1 MELTDQAIVVELRQA
16 RRRRRLQKVNV
27 FEALYRGY
35 LTVLGVAVGIW
46 ALSNLPSDHRFL
58 RQQVLSAAHR
68 GPSLLGVVAAVVVV
82 LSLRSGLRG
91 GPLVLEAPDIQ
102 HVLLAPLARA
112 AALRAPALQRLRTK
126 VSGWAAAGVVA
137 GLLASKRLPGPT
149 LQWLACAGAAGALIG
164 AAAAG
169 LGLIAS
175 GRRLGRLWGFVISVV
190 LLCWSLGDYLFH
202 TDTSPFTWIG
212 RVAMYPVVG
221 GGWAWLVAAPV
232 AAVVLAGL
240 ASVGGVSL
248 EAAMRRASLVGQLRF
263 ALTVRDLRTVV
274 VLSRLLAEER
284 PRRRPIIALRP
295 GSGRFWAVW
304 KRDWQGLLR
313 WPGSRLIRVLVL
325 GAVAGAS
332 LREVWNGTTPLLLV
346 AGIALWLIAMDADV
360 GLAGEADHS
369 DQSRSVPVDGGDLLL
384 RHFPAGVAAVIIVA
398 LAGGLTGAQVG
409 GWSLRAVQLGFVV
422 AVPAGVAAVAASA
435 VSTIRS
441 VYGSASGLLAFSP
454 EAAGF
459 GVVVREALPPLIA
472 TAGVVPVWAAR
483 HLAKHPSMQIPAAVT
498 WGWLPL
504 LLAATVGMW
513 ISFRGIK

>member
-35 LTVLGVAVGIW
+35 LTVLGLAVGIW
-46 ALSNLPSDHRFL
+46 TLSNLPSDHRL
-58 RQQVLSAAHR
+58 LHQQVVSAAHR
-68 GPSLLGVVAAVVVV
+68 GPALLGIAAAGVVV
-82 LSLRSGLRG
+82 LSVRSGLRG

-102 HVLLAPLARA
+102 HVLLAPLARG

-126 VSGWAAAGVVA
+126 VSGWAATGAIA
-137 GLLASKRLPGPT
+137 GLLASKRLPGAPVE
-149 LQWLACAGAAGALIG
+149 WLACGAAAGALTG

-169 LGLIAS
+169 LGLVAS

-190 LLCWSLGDYLFH
+190 LFGWAVGDYVLH
-202 TDTSPFTWIG
+202 AETSPFTWIG
-212 RVAMYPVVG
+212 RVAMYPVAAG
-221 GGWAWLVAAPV
+221 AWAWLVAFPV
-232 AAVVLAGL
+232 AAAVLAGL

-284 PRRRPIIALRP
+284 PRRRPIISLRA

-313 WPGSRLIRVLVL
+313 WPASRLIRVLVL
-325 GAVAGAS
+325 GAAAGAA

-346 AGIALWLIAMDADV
+346 AGIALWLIAMDTDV
-360 GLAGEADHS
+360 GLAGEVDHS
-369 DQSRSVPVDGGDLLL
+369 DQSRLVPVDGGDLLL
-384 RHFPAGVAAVIIVA
+384 RHFPAGVTAVILVA
-398 LAGGLTGAQVG
+398 LAGGLAGAQVG
-409 GWSLRAVQLGFVV
+409 GWSFRAVQLGLVV

-454 EAAGF
+454 EAAGL

-472 TAGVVPVWAAR
+472 TAGVVSVWAAR
-483 HLAKHPSMQIPAAVT
+483 HLAGNASMQIPEAVT